1 MRRILAQ
8 ARKELTQVKRDRL
21 TLALALILP
30 LALLA
35 LNGEAI
41 SLSVTDLP
49 IVIQD
54 MDSSPASRRLI
65 DVFRGSL
72 TFRIV
77 ELSPG
82 EKPERA
88 LLENRARAAIIIPE
102 NFERDLTRGRN
113 AETQVLVDA
122 SDANTANVM
131 RGSATAVIQSF
142 SNSLSRSSSAVRNP
156 PIKLN
161 TRLWFNPG
169 RESRMYIVPS
179 MLAVGLALFPPLL
192 AALAMSREGEQKT
205 ILQVYVSSITAGEY
219 LLGKILAYFAIA
231 LLEWFLCIL
240 LVYFMFGLSLR
251 GDPTPLFVCT
261 IVYLFTN
268 VCFGTMVG
276 VAIPNQAAAIQAVQ
290 IVGFLLSYLLSGAIF
305 PISNI
310 PPAIGWIS
318 NLIPARYYIEVV
330 RDAFLRG
337 SGWSGLVG
345 VPFALAAIGLFFF
358 VVAWLKMRKMQIEA

>member
-1 MRRILAQ
+1 MRRIIAQ
-8 ARKELTQVKRDRL
+8 ARKELTQVARDRL
-21 TLALALILP
+21 TLVLALVLP

-49 IVIQD
+49 IVVQD
-54 MDSSPASRRLI
+54 LDASPSSRRLT
-65 DVFRGSL
+65 DAFRNSL

-77 ELSPG
+77 ELPAAEQP
-82 EKPERA
+82 EKA
-88 LLENRARAAIIIPE
+88 LLEDRARAAVIIPK
-102 NFERDLTRGRN
+102 NFERDLLRGTG
-113 AETQVLVDA
+113 AETQILVDA

-131 RGSATAVIQSF
+131 RGSATAVVRNF
-142 SNSLSRSSSAVRNP
+142 SLSLADRAPVL
-156 PIKLN
+156 PIKAE

-169 RESRMYIVPS
+169 RESRKYIVPS

-205 ILQVYVSSITAGEY
+205 ILQVYVSSISAREY
-219 LLGKILAYFAIA
+219 LLGKILAYVLIA
-231 LLEWFLCIL
+231 LVEWFLCL
-240 LVYFMFGLSLR
+240 LLAYFVFGLGLR

-261 IVYLFTN
+261 VIYLTAN

-310 PPAIGWIS
+310 PPAIRWIS

-330 RDAFLRG
+330 RDSMVRG
-337 SGWSGLVG
+337 SGWSGLVLA
-345 VPFALAAIGLFFF
+345 PFALAAIGLFFF
-358 VVAWLKMRKMQIEA
+358 TVAWLKTRKMQISA